1 MPCYYSM
8 YVSWRQILAA
18 LFPHMCDP
26 TVDEDTLLC
35 YSTPACRLGCPA
47 GSQSHSTGKLVSVQ
61 TIGRFLW
68 IGAAIVFLGVS
79 CLPAGREAQPAVIAA
94 GAQPTPTMATAEVGA
109 LAPVFEL
116 IDLEGDPIKL
126 SDLRGQVVL
135 LSFWATWCGHCRSEL
150 PVLEAF
156 YKRHQNEGFVV
167 LAINIQE
174 NKDRVA
180 ELVNDM
186 GLTFPVLLDRRG
198 EVTASYRVRSLPTNF
213 LIDREGTILEK
224 HIGPVTESMLDGYL
238 AQAATR

>member
-1 MPCYYSM
+1 M
-8 YVSWRQILAA
+8 
-18 LFPHMCDP
+18 
-26 TVDEDTLLC
+26 
-35 YSTPACRLGCPA
+35 
-47 GSQSHSTGKLVSVQ
+47 SVQ
-61 TIGRFLW
+61 TVGRFLW

-79 CLPAGREAQPAVIAA
+79 CLPAGREAKPAGIAA
-94 GAQPTPTMATAEVGA
+94 DAQPTPTMATAQVGA

-116 IDLEGDPIKL
+116 TGLEGDKIRL

-135 LSFWATWCGHCRSEL
+135 LNFWATWCGHCRAEF
-150 PVLEAF
+150 PVLQAF

-174 NKDRVA
+174 NKERVA

-198 EVTASYRVRSLPTNF
+198 EVTASYRVRGLPTSF

-224 HIGPVTESMLDGYL
+224 HIGPLTESMLDGYL
-238 AQAATR
+238 AHAETK